1 MISSFQDVS
10 WRRLRKIVRDLS
22 QAQKG
27 NRENLINSFY
37 KSFKSFG
44 ASLPVLIGVV
54 LLLGLFRVN
63 VSPQIISSIFSGEFF
78 RDVIT
83 GSLIGSISAG
93 SAITSYIIGA
103 ELLREGVSL
112 FAVTAFLVAWVTVGI
127 IQFPAE
133 AAILG
138 KKFAFRRNLV
148 SFILAI
154 LVSLATVALMMMI
167 R

>member
-1 MISSFQDVS
+1 MN
-10 WRRLRKIVRDLS
+10 KIK
-22 QAQKG
+22 QKDDKVQKNIG
-27 NRENLINSFY
+27 IIFY
-37 KSFKSFG
+37 KSFKSFC

-63 VSPQIISSIFSGEFF
+63 VSAQLISSIFRGDFF
-78 RDVIT
+78 RDVLV
-83 GSLIGSISAG
+83 GSVIGSISAG
-93 SAITSYIIGA
+93 NPITSYIIGA
-103 ELLREGVSL
+103 ELLKEGVSL
-112 FAVTAFLVAWVTVGI
+112 FAVTAFIVAWVTVGI

-138 KKFAFRRNLV
+138 KQFALKRNLI

-154 LVSLATVALMMMI
+154 FVSLGTVTLLMVA

>member
-1 MISSFQDVS
+1 MNNI
-10 WRRLRKIVRDLS
+10 K
-22 QAQKG
+22 QKEDKKQKNIG
-27 NRENLINSFY
+27 FVLY
-37 KSFKSFG
+37 KSFKSFCS
-44 ASLPVLIGVV
+44 SLPVLIGVV

-63 VSPQIISSIFSGEFF
+63 VSPRLISSIFRGQYF
-78 RDVIT
+78 RDVLT

-93 SAITSYIIGA
+93 NPITSYIIGA
-103 ELLREGVSL
+103 ELLKEGVSL
-112 FAVTAFLVAWVTVGI
+112 FAVTAFIVAWVTVGI

-138 KKFAFRRNLV
+138 KQFALKRNFI

-154 LVSLATVALMMMI
+154 LVSLATVTVLMMI

>member
-1 MISSFQDVS
+1 MNNI
-10 WRRLRKIVRDLS
+10 K
-22 QAQKG
+22 QKDDKKQKNIG
-27 NRENLINSFY
+27 FIFY

-44 ASLPVLIGVV
+44 ASLPVLIGIV

-63 VSPQIISSIFSGEFF
+63 VSPQLISSIFRGEFV

-93 SAITSYIIGA
+93 TPITSYIIGA
-103 ELLREGVSL
+103 ELLKEGVSL
-112 FAVTAFLVAWVTVGI
+112 FAVTAFMVAWVTVGI

-138 KKFAFRRNLV
+138 KKFALKRNLI
-148 SFILAI
+148 SFILSI
-154 LVSLATVALMMMI
+154 FVSLATVTLLMVVG
-167 R
+167 

>member
-1 MISSFQDVS
+1 MNDI
-10 WRRLRKIVRDLS
+10 K
-22 QAQKG
+22 QKDEKKQKNIG
-27 NRENLINSFY
+27 FILY
-37 KSFKSFG
+37 KSFKSFS

-63 VSPQIISSIFSGEFF
+63 VSPQLISSIFSGEFF
-78 RDVIT
+78 RDVLI

-93 SAITSYIIGA
+93 NPITSYIIGA
-103 ELLREGVSL
+103 ELLNEGVSL
-112 FAVTAFLVAWVTVGI
+112 FAVTAFIVAWVTVGI

-138 KKFAFRRNLV
+138 KKFALKRNLI
-148 SFILAI
+148 SFILSI
-154 LVSLATVALMMMI
+154 FVSLATVTLLMVV